1 MSDFAAD
8 RLLLV
13 VDVQNDFCPG
23 GALAVREG
31 DQVVP
36 LVNALTRRFRRV
48 AVTQDWHPAG
58 HASFAS
64 SHPGRKPFQTIRLGD
79 IEQTLWPEHCVAG
92 SPGAQLHPLLD
103 TRGVHLILRKGS
115 RPDLDSYSAFF
126 ENDRKTPTGL
136 AGYLTGLGVRHV
148 YLAGIAT
155 DYCVYY
161 SSMDAL
167 ALGFAVHVI
176 EDACRGI
183 DVPAGSL
190 QERLEEMR
198 AAGARL
204 TRCSALE

>member
-1 MSDFAAD
+1 MPDFDAEH
-8 RLLLV
+8 LLLV

-36 LVNALTRRFRRV
+36 LVNALTRRFQRV
-48 AVTQDWHPAG
+48 AATQDWHPAG

-64 SHPGRKPFQTIRLGD
+64 SHPGRKPFQTIRLGGV
-79 IEQTLWPEHCVAG
+79 EQTLWPEHCVAG
-92 SPGAQLHPLLD
+92 SPGAELHPLLD
-103 TRGVHLILRKGS
+103 TCGVHLILRKGS

-161 SSMDAL
+161 SAMDAL

-190 QERLEEMR
+190 QERLGELR
-198 AAGARL
+198 AAGANL
-204 TRCSALE
+204 TRASALE